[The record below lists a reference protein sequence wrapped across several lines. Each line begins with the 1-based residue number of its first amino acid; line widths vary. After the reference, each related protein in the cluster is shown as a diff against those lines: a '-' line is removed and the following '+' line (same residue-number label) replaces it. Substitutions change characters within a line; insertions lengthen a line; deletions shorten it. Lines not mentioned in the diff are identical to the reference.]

1 MATTHK
7 IAEFDL
13 VELREAFET
22 APAGATG
29 GVLDLFDG
37 DMAMVEFTSLPADLG
52 LDRLLVV
59 PIAKLRVIEPARRS

>member
-1 MATTHK
+1 MATTHE

-29 GVLDLFDG
+29 GVLDLLAD

-52 LDRLLVV
+52 VDRVLVV
-59 PIAKLRVIEPARRS
+59 PIAKLRVIEPSHRH